1 MLRKLTSNL
10 AISNIDEIKALFV
23 NDVGEI
29 NYMDFIYRI
38 ESEMSTK
45 FQQLEQTSVLSEF
58 LDQAQISQ
66 EQKALAQ
73 LTFRDLIQFDR
84 EIGIV
89 WKELFKTIDHLGTG
103 VVHHSKV
110 ESIFLTNGIPLRI
123 EAINLLKRIFV
134 KN

>member
-58 LDQAQISQ
+58 LDQAQIS
-66 EQKALAQ
+66 
-73 LTFRDLIQFDR
+73 
-84 EIGIV
+84 
-89 WKELFKTIDHLGTG
+89 
-103 VVHHSKV
+103 
-110 ESIFLTNGIPLRI
+110 
-123 EAINLLKRIFV
+123 
-134 KN
+134 